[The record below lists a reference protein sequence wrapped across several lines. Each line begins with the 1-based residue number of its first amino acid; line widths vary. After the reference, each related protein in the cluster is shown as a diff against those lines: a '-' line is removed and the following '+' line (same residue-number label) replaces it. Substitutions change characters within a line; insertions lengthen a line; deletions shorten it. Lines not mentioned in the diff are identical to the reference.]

1 VQLSSFLTIFAI
13 TPKSLRIAVAVSP
26 SQQKS
31 WANVTMI
38 QYVHYLKKQISDNL
52 ANIFLFLAFA
62 FLVVPVVSVKLPPIL
77 DYPNHYVRMWLL
89 GGGVH
94 IFPIS
99 EMYEVNWKN
108 ASTNIGIDALAAIFG
123 KFLPVNVFA
132 PIVLVA
138 ALVLPPLG
146 VACLNRKLFGTSW
159 WQVAS
164 VLLAWSWTLVL
175 GFLNFEIGVGL
186 ALICAALDR
195 ALARP
200 GILVAS
206 AGRSCIGAFLLLI
219 HPFGFLFYI
228 ILVGALRLG
237 RRFKMK
243 PRMAVHRAIAA
254 VTACLPITIPL
265 VLLLLFAPVLP
276 EAQLDPRYN
285 VITWQK
291 PGLIAHLSSLLS
303 PFRTYEIRTDVVFLF
318 LFFVPL
324 ALAVAMRRIR
334 VHAGLFI
341 TAILLLVS
349 ANFMPEIIGDTS
361 SIQLRFASM
370 GVLALA
376 ASLLPGIPSEKRWQ
390 WAAMSIALLLVMMR
404 IAWIT
409 NIWIN
414 RQADVVSLEKVLS
427 HIPSGAAI
435 LPLEHRFSGDIEGIA
450 PLGRFMGKDSPT
462 FWHYPTLAILER
474 HAFVPTLFTGT
485 GKQPLIV
492 KPPWNQI
499 AAQAGWPPG
508 VEQINDPKAVQ
519 SRPYLAHWCDRFD
532 FLLVVNA
539 DMPNDGGAMPTL
551 PQIQLVADEGYAQ
564 LYRIL
569 RRADCD
575 PTNGK

>member
-1 VQLSSFLTIFAI
+1 
-13 TPKSLRIAVAVSP
+13 
-26 SQQKS
+26 
-31 WANVTMI
+31 M
-38 QYVHYLKKQISDNL
+38 
-52 ANIFLFLAFA
+52 
-62 FLVVPVVSVKLPPIL
+62 
-77 DYPNHYVRMWLL
+77 
-89 GGGVH
+89 
-94 IFPIS
+94 
-99 EMYEVNWKN
+99 
-108 ASTNIGIDALAAIFG
+108 
-123 KFLPVNVFA
+123 
-132 PIVLVA
+132 
-138 ALVLPPLG
+138 
-146 VACLNRKLFGTSW
+146 
-159 WQVAS
+159 
-164 VLLAWSWTLVL
+164 VL

-195 ALARP
+195 VLARL
-200 GILVAS
+200 GILAAF
-206 AGRSCIGAFLLLI
+206 AGRSCLGALILFI
-219 HPFGFLFYI
+219 HPFGFFFYV

-303 PFRTYEIRTDVVFLF
+303 PFRTYEIRTDAVFLF

-370 GVLALA
+370 GALALA
-376 ASLLPGIPSEKRWQ
+376 ASLLPEIPSEKLQ

-414 RQADVVSLEKVLS
+414 RQVDVVSLEKVLS
-427 HIPSGAAI
+427 SHS
-435 LPLEHRFSGDIEGIA
+435 
-450 PLGRFMGKDSPT
+450 
-462 FWHYPTLAILER
+462 ER
-474 HAFVPTLFTGT
+474 RGNPPFGT
-485 GKQPLIV
+485 
-492 KPPWNQI
+492 
-499 AAQAGWPPG
+499 
-508 VEQINDPKAVQ
+508 
-519 SRPYLAHWCDRFD
+519 SFFR
-532 FLLVVNA
+532 
-539 DMPNDGGAMPTL
+539 
-551 PQIQLVADEGYAQ
+551 
-564 LYRIL
+564 
-569 RRADCD
+569 
-575 PTNGK
+575 